1 MAESN
6 RRTEKDQPPQAPQRV
21 NRRPSNHSTLPGGRM
36 STTTHTILL
45 ADEDD
50 AARTFLADNLTCDGY
65 QVKTADSRVK
75 ANALLS
81 VEQPQLIILDV
92 NGQTLELLHDIRCG
106 ERLPVD
112 PDTPII
118 VLTRRPDD
126 IHRTRVL
133 DSGGDDIIAKPF
145 SYPELRA
152 RVGAVLRR
160 AERRQ
165 HPRQLRCG
173 ALTIDVAS
181 RQVRIGQ
188 EPIELP
194 AKEYELLVALARDP
208 HRVFTREEL
217 LASVWGLGTWART
230 RTIDSHACRLRHR
243 LSAHP
248 ERFVVNVWGVGYR
261 LCDPINS
268 D

>member
-1 MAESN
+1 
-6 RRTEKDQPPQAPQRV
+6 
-21 NRRPSNHSTLPGGRM
+21 M
-36 STTTHTILL
+36 STATPSILL

-50 AARTFLADNLTCDGY
+50 AVRTFLADNLTYDGY
-65 QVKTADSRVK
+65 QVKTADSRAK

-81 VEQPQLIILDV
+81 VEQPQLIILDI
-92 NGQTLELLHDIRCG
+92 NGQTLELLHDIRNG

-118 VLTRRPDD
+118 VLTRRPGD

-133 DSGGDDIIAKPF
+133 DSGGDDILAKPF

-165 HPRQLRCG
+165 HPRHLRCG
-173 ALTIDVAS
+173 SLVIDVAA
-181 RQVRIGQ
+181 RQVRYGQ

-194 AKEYELLVALARDP
+194 AKEYELLVALANDP

-217 LASVWGLGTWART
+217 LESVWGLGTWART
-230 RTIDSHACRLRHR
+230 RTIDSHACRLRHK
-243 LSAHP
+243 LSHRP

-261 LCDPINS
+261 LMDAECHPMQRPS
-268 D
+268 LQGSLV